1 MWHTLSSRS
10 FHLKN
15 YQSDHV
21 YQLLVILHLFI
32 EYKLLLLGFIST
44 ALEIKSSDQLVLHFT
59 RLICDERT
67 QIENCKYSICHVIS
81 HLIISIRFT
90 RDEIC
95 CSCFSRFTL
104 IFFTLCTGHS
114 RRLIASSLIALL
126 IPKCCL
132 HTSFSLKIGDTS
144 GSSKRHRRERRN
156 DRMYEEREK
165 DHTKRPVD
173 LLLLT
178 PSCWQQPTNNNTTKH
193 RTIFQ
198 HLCDC
203 PLAVVFDSNWAL

>member
-67 QIENCKYSICHVIS
+67 QIGNCKYSICHVIS

-104 IFFTLCTGHS
+104 FFFHFVYGPFSETHCELSYRSSHS
-114 RRLIASSLIALL
+114 
-126 IPKCCL
+126 K
-132 HTSFSLKIGDTS
+132 
-144 GSSKRHRRERRN
+144 
-156 DRMYEEREK
+156 M
-165 DHTKRPVD
+165 
-173 LLLLT
+173 LLT
-178 PSCWQQPTNNNTTKH
+178 Y
-193 RTIFQ
+193 
-198 HLCDC
+198 
-203 PLAVVFDSNWAL
+203 VVFLKDRRYERIVQKAQTRTEKR